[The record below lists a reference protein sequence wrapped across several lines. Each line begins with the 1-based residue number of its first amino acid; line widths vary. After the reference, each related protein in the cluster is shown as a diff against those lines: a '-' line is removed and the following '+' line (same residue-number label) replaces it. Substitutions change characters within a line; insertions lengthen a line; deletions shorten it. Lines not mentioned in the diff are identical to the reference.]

1 LLVVAGPSGCGKSS
15 LVRAGIVPALARR
28 GRTAAVV
35 MPGADPTAAIDAAVA
50 GTESPVLVVDQ
61 FEELFVLDRPP
72 PVVRAVCQRIA
83 EIARDHGPA
92 VIVVRADHL
101 ASLAV
106 DAELGDLAERGL
118 HLVAPL
124 AGDALRAA
132 IEEPARQAGLRLE
145 PGLVDLLVRDTEGEP
160 GALPLLS
167 HALAETWRHRD
178 GPVLTVE
185 GYRATGSIRGAVARS
200 ADGLYVSLPPD
211 QRATLRSIVLRL
223 VTPSTDGDP
232 VRCRVANRTLLGDP
246 ARRRVVTLLVRARLV
261 TAAEDTVELAHEALA
276 RAWPRLQ
283 SWLDDDAAGQRTL
296 RHLAAAAEGW
306 DALDRPGSELYR
318 GARLD
323 TALEWRRSAQPDLAE
338 VEIEFLDASVRQ
350 ATSERQALA
359 ARAREQSR
367 QNRRLRLLVTATAIC
382 LVGALIAGA
391 VAVVGRSNAAD
402 QRDTARVEALVSR
415 SLALRPTNRSLAAL
429 LAVEAYQRRP
439 GAGAW
444 SALLGTFSAAPSFV
458 GYRHVPADQAVGGA
472 AIVPGTSS
480 AVVGLDGD
488 DLALVD
494 LGSGHITRRFSP
506 SDAHGGGYSVVRVS
520 SDGRVAVQLHATDD
534 TSCGTLEVLAASD
547 GRGCGVFSVFDIAGG
562 RRIVGPVGAPYGIGD
577 VAIDATGSL
586 AALAGGYDGD
596 VAIYRTADATLV
608 GTVPGL
614 ARPEGVTLVRDT
626 AAVAFGPD
634 GRLYVGS
641 MNGPIRAVDPATAQ
655 VVAQIGA
662 PPMSSHNYVVP
673 LPDGQLVA
681 AGDEAIV
688 AVDTATGATRWS
700 ADIRDGR
707 HPFPCPWFT
716 VATVAGRLYCGD
728 DYGVIVELDLAT
740 GRRTGV
746 TLDPQLGSVGELAV
760 TSNGR
765 ELVAFGANAP
775 IVSRWRL
782 DGSGPVARR
791 IAAGQVDF
799 SGYDPTGRMVL
810 VGRRDPL
817 ATQADDFH
825 DFAIWDPTS
834 DTAID
839 PIEPEMLHPGWI
851 SDTKLVEDG
860 GVYDVVT
867 HQRVP
872 VRNVPPNPVSATT
885 GTNAHRVYV
894 SFLKGGPLAGSH
906 FVFWTYDAR
915 TGDRI
920 EPTFSVPGSIFT
932 SLADTADGSR
942 IVVTVPGDGGFTMTL
957 FDGRTG
963 DKLKE
968 GMPGDAIVSI
978 GGNRRL
984 VGATAGNITEYDLDT
999 LRPVG
1004 TFPGARG
1011 QVDSIQFSRD
1021 GSVMLAASNDQ
1032 TVSVYDVATRTRIG
1046 DPLPT
1051 SSPLIITGWLRPD
1064 GRAVDLNESGGVAVW
1079 DIDPAHLA
1087 RAACR
1092 LAGRNLTRAEWDTYL
1107 GELGDYHKTC
1117 PDLL

>member
-1 LLVVAGPSGCGKSS
+1 
-15 LVRAGIVPALARR
+15 
-28 GRTAAVV
+28 
-35 MPGADPTAAIDAAVA
+35 
-50 GTESPVLVVDQ
+50 
-61 FEELFVLDRPP
+61 
-72 PVVRAVCQRIA
+72 
-83 EIARDHGPA
+83 
-92 VIVVRADHL
+92 
-101 ASLAV
+101 
-106 DAELGDLAERGL
+106 
-118 HLVAPL
+118 
-124 AGDALRAA
+124 
-132 IEEPARQAGLRLE
+132 
-145 PGLVDLLVRDTEGEP
+145 
-160 GALPLLS
+160 
-167 HALAETWRHRD
+167 
-178 GPVLTVE
+178 
-185 GYRATGSIRGAVARS
+185 VARS

-211 QRATLRSIVLRL
+211 QRSTLRSIILRL

-232 VRCRVANRTLLGDP
+232 VRCRVPNRTLLGDP

-306 DALDRPGSELYR
+306 DALDRPDTELYR

-323 TALEWRRSAQPDLAE
+323 TALEWRRTAQPDLAE

-391 VAVVGRSNAAD
+391 VAVVGRSDAAD
-402 QRDTARVEALVSR
+402 QRDAARVEALVSR

-472 AIVPGTSS
+472 AMVPGTSS

-488 DLALVD
+488 DLARVD
-494 LGSGHITRRFSP
+494 LGSGQVNRRFTP
-506 SDAHGGGYSVVRVS
+506 SDRHGGYSVVRVS
-520 SDGRVAVQLHATDD
+520 DDGRVAVQLHATDD
-534 TSCGTLEVLAASD
+534 TSCGTLEALAAND
-547 GRGCGVFSVFDIAGG
+547 GRGCGEFSVFDIADG
-562 RRIVGPVGAPYGIGD
+562 RRTVGPVTSPHGIGD
-577 VAIDATGSL
+577 IAVDATGSL
-586 AALAGGYDGD
+586 AAVAGGYDGD
-596 VAIYRTADATLV
+596 VTIYRTADATLV
-608 GTVPGL
+608 GTVPGFT
-614 ARPEGVTLVRDT
+614 RPEGVALTRDT
-626 AAVAFGPD
+626 AAVAFAPD
-634 GRLYVGS
+634 GRLYIGS
-641 MNGPIRAVDPATAQ
+641 MNGPIRAVDPATAR
-655 VVAQIGA
+655 VVAQIDA
-662 PPMSSHNYVVP
+662 PPMSSHNFVVP

-728 DYGVIVELDLAT
+728 DFGVIVELDLAT

-760 TSNGR
+760 TSDGR

-782 DGSGPVARR
+782 DGSGPVTRR

-799 SGYDPTGRMVL
+799 GGYDPTGRMVL

-817 ATQADDFH
+817 ATRAEDFH

-834 DTAID
+834 DAAID

-851 SDTKLVEDG
+851 SATGLVATFDDGTG
-860 GVYDVVT
+860 GVYDLT
-867 HQRVP
+867 SRQRAQ
-872 VRNVPPNPVSATT
+872 VRNVPPNPVAATT
-885 GTNAHRVYV
+885 GTNMHRVYV
-894 SFLKGGPLAGSH
+894 SFLRDGPLAGSH
-906 FVFWTYDAR
+906 LVFWTYETR

-920 EPTFSVPGSIFT
+920 EPTFSIPGPNFT

-942 IVVTVPGDGGFTMTL
+942 IVVAVPVDGAYTMTL

-963 DKLKE
+963 EKLRE
-968 GMPGDAIVSI
+968 GVPGEAIVAI

-1011 QVDSIQFSRD
+1011 GVDSIQFSRD

-1051 SSPLIITGWLRPD
+1051 SSPLIFTGWLRPD
-1064 GRAVDLNESGGVAVW
+1064 GRAVDLNEAGGVAVW

-1107 GELGDYHKTC
+1107 GEFGDYHKTC
-1117 PDLL
+1117 ADSP